1 MRSRIYYLF
10 WRKNETKDFMSKGLS
25 LLGYV
30 HHKRKAPIEGC
41 FEKEGADIKLDA
53 KLIK

>member
-1 MRSRIYYLF
+1 
-10 WRKNETKDFMSKGLS
+10 MSKGLS

-41 FEKEGADIKLDA
+41 FEKERGAGIKLDA